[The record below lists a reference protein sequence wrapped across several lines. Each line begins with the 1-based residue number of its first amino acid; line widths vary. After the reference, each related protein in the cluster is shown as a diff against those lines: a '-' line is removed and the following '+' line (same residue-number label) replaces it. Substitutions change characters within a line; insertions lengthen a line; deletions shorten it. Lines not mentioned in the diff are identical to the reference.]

1 MQEDI
6 LLLQVHG
13 LCWNNKAVHLSVI
26 SVEVRVQAKI
36 INEPHEVSRVE
47 HKQDR
52 PEDRIGELH
61 SLTRQG
67 LIEMLYNE

>member
-1 MQEDI
+1 MTAATPLRYAVNARGH

-13 LCWNNKAVHLSVI
+13 LCWSNKAVHLSVI

-36 INEPHEVSRVE
+36 LNKPHEVSRVE

-52 PEDRIGELH
+52 PKDRTLGY
-61 SLTRQG
+61 STA
-67 LIEMLYNE
+67 